1 MVALPTIGIT
11 MSKESVSAQS
21 VRYPT
26 VMKPI
31 IAQELIMPS
40 EKACPSDKSENQNR
54 SKVISSIS
62 NNDHTGRGRRE
73 RKEKGKRGRR
83 EKGKIGRS
91 NRGRTG
97 RKKKERRG
105 RGRGLIERGR
115 KENEKRRN
123 KKRGRGKNGT
133 NKFRREEKHWS

>member
-1 MVALPTIGIT
+1 MVALPTTGIT

-97 RKKKERRG
+97 RKKKE
-105 RGRGLIERGR
+105 
-115 KENEKRRN
+115 NEKRRN
-123 KKRGRGKNGT
+123 KKGGRGKNGT

>member
-1 MVALPTIGIT
+1 MVALPTTGIT

-97 RKKKERRG
+97 RKKKER
-105 RGRGLIERGR
+105 
-115 KENEKRRN
+115 
-123 KKRGRGKNGT
+123 KNGT